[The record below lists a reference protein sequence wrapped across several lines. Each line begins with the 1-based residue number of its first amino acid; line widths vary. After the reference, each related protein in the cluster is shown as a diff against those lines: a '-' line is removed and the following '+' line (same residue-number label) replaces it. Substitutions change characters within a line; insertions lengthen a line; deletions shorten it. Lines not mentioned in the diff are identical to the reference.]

1 MPTVTRTTWLYQ
13 SASKSLHRL
22 TLLAMECAPKLHFL
36 ILWASRSGRERVGAV
51 TPSGDAVPRSCE
63 PDASSPQ
70 SHYSP
75 LSSPETERH
84 EPRRRRRTF
93 AHPAARTPTNQSRPA
108 GITGL
113 GRAAI
118 SSRLEALLELG
129 LVVPV
134 SDAASTGGR
143 PAAPHTRLWL
153 SRTCRDRFS
162 WKPLNDLRFPADRK
176 LSWTALF
183 EHVKAPNNGH
193 HRCRHRPTPKS
204 PPWTRYGHCPYP
216 FGRTNTR

>member
-22 TLLAMECAPKLHFL
+22 TLLAMECAPKLHFM

-51 TPSGDAVPRSCE
+51 TPSGDAVPPGPVSLMH
-63 PDASSPQ
+63 Q
-70 SHYSP
+70 V
-75 LSSPETERH
+75 LSLTIHLFGAPKRRGMNHGVAGELLRILRH
-84 EPRRRRRTF
+84 GRPRTR
-93 AHPAARTPTNQSRPA
+93 ADLA

-143 PAAPHTRLWL
+143 PARATP
-153 SRTCRDRFS
+153 RDCGSHGPVGTGFS

-176 LSWTALF
+176 LSWTALYDTRRL
-183 EHVKAPNNGH
+183 E
-193 HRCRHRPTPKS
+193 TKS
-204 PPWTRYGHCPYP
+204 A
-216 FGRTNTR
+216 